1 MAKAFDLQTSPGH
14 LLRRAQQFANDLYT
28 QEVGPDGLTPR
39 QFAVLHAVE
48 LHEGISQTQLV
59 RETGIDRSTL
69 ADMISRMLR
78 KDLLARKRTE
88 DDARANSVRITP
100 AGRKA
105 LRAAMPAVTKSEQK
119 ILEILP
125 SRVRGEFTKGL
136 SLIAQAALAS
146 ELAKENG
153 DGTKAKRGRKKR

>member
-14 LLRRAQQFANDLYT
+14 LLRRAQQYANDLYT

-39 QFAVLHAVE
+39 QFAVLHAVDQ
-48 LHEGISQTQLV
+48 HEGMSQTALV

-78 KDLLARKRTE
+78 KDLLARKRTDE
-88 DDARANSVRITP
+88 DARANAVRITP

-125 SRVRGEFTKGL
+125 ARVRTEFTKGL

-153 DGTKAKRGRKKR
+153 DAAKGKRGRKKR

>member
-1 MAKAFDLQTSPGH
+1 MWYGHGQILSGVHPCSFPGSLHGKAFDLQTSPGH
-14 LLRRAQQFANDLYT
+14 LLRRAQQYANDLYT

-48 LHEGISQTQLV
+48 LHEGLSQTQLV

-88 DDARANSVRITP
+88 DDARANAVRITP
-100 AGRKA
+100 AGRRHCA
-105 LRAAMPAVTKSEQK
+105 LRC
-119 ILEILP
+119 
-125 SRVRGEFTKGL
+125 RR
-136 SLIAQAALAS
+136 
-146 ELAKENG
+146 
-153 DGTKAKRGRKKR
+153 